1 MKTSIREYL
10 NDPEQLEQL
19 YRKDKTGFK
28 TAFKQLYPD
37 IANTPAAAFWQA
49 RLRTDLP
56 PSESLKQRK
65 DVVFLILSSLV
76 AAFLIKLPQI
86 FKLTMDETLFYGRN
100 AGWIVLTGLSLFAF
114 LSKPRLHLSH
124 LLLSISILIISIVYI
139 NLLPYSDDAHSV
151 ILALVHLPLVLW
163 CIYGLIFVDF
173 EIRKRV
179 RWLEYI
185 KYNGDVA
192 ILSALILIAGGIL
205 TGVSLGLF
213 SAIDLHIEDFY
224 AEYIIIP
231 GLVSVPIVA
240 TFIGKRFPAVTLKL
254 APILS
259 GIFSPLVLI
268 TLLIYLASILLTG
281 KDPYNDRDFLII
293 FNLMLVGVLAIIVFS
308 VSGTSDM
315 LNRRFSQ
322 WILLLLSFITLLV
335 DIIAL
340 SAIVYRLGEFGFS
353 PNKTVALLGNLVIL
367 GHLVWISRDLLQL
380 VLRRKDMHQLE
391 QSIAGYLPVYF
402 LYAILVT
409 FLLPFVFGFR

>member
-19 YRKDKTGFK
+19 YRKDKTGFQA
-28 TAFKQLYPD
+28 AFNQLYPD

-49 RLRTDLP
+49 RLRAELP
-56 PSESLKQRK
+56 PSESSKQRK
-65 DVVFLILSSLV
+65 DVVFLILSSLIV
-76 AAFLIKLPQI
+76 AFLIKLPQI
-86 FKLTMDETLFYGRN
+86 FKLTMDETIFYGRN

-114 LSKPRLHLSH
+114 LSKTRLRLSH
-124 LLLSISILIISIVYI
+124 MLLSISILIISIVYI

-254 APILS
+254 APIIA

-268 TLLIYLASILLTG
+268 TLVIYLASILLTG

-315 LNRRFSQ
+315 LNRKFSQ
-322 WILLLLSFITLLV
+322 WILLLLSFTTLIV

-380 VLRRKDMHQLE
+380 ILRRKDMQQLE
-391 QSIAGYLPVYF
+391 HSIAGYLPVYF

-409 FLLPFVFGFR
+409 FLLPFLFGFR